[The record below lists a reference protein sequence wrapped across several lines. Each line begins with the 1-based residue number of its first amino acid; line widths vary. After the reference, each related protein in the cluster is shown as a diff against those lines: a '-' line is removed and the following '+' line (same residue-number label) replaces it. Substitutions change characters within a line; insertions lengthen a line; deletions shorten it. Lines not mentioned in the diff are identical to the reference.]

1 MVNEREMMTLESVEN
16 KEFFEKLNK
25 VYEEVEGTSEFGSRT
40 EFYDEDGV
48 LILAVEEQGEQT
60 VFSFGLED
68 EYIMPRESVPIPA

>member
-1 MVNEREMMTLESVEN
+1 MVQERKTMTLENVEN

-25 VYEEVEGTSEFGSRT
+25 VYEQVEGTSEFGSRT

-48 LILAVEEQGEQT
+48 LILAVEEQGDQT

-68 EYIMPRESVPIPA
+68 DYVMPRETVPMPA

>member
-1 MVNEREMMTLESVEN
+1 MVNERAMMTLENVEN

>member
-48 LILAVEEQGEQT
+48 LILVVEEQGEQT